1 MHSDGVAQTNT
12 PGQVRLT
19 GLLVN
24 QRVAEYFGEV
34 YTRTSLEDFVF
45 FQGEPITYR
54 VAVQNDQCDAHV
66 HFNLKVARSLM
77 APLPLRDDP
86 LEIVFTRYG
95 EQVDA
100 SIVNAFD
107 QAHT

>member
-1 MHSDGVAQTNT
+1 
-12 PGQVRLT
+12 LT
-19 GLLVN
+19 GCICLSDSI
-24 QRVAEYFGEV
+24 RVH
-34 YTRTSLEDFVF
+34 SQPKQCED
-45 FQGEPITYR
+45 
-54 VAVQNDQCDAHV
+54 DQCDAHV